1 MYYFLTASKDAT
13 IYSNEPNKNTGLDS
27 VLEVGK
33 TYNISDNS
41 LEIRRALLKF
51 DVSSLPTY
59 VTQSECVFILRETE
73 SNNLPLEFDLYVY
86 PISSSWEMGDSEYYD
101 TVSEFGVT
109 WLYREKSTSL
119 VWQSGSFQTNVTAS
133 NATGSGGV
141 YYFVSESVQNFQYN
155 TKDIEMDISSMVN
168 TWISGTLPNEGLII
182 KLSNDDEVGDLDF
195 GTLKFFSKE
204 TNTIHQPKIR
214 IGWDVSSFET
224 GSLSS
229 VGNGSIKVVLKGL
242 KNEYKVNTIARI
254 RLSARE
260 LYPLKTFSS
269 TFVYDISKY
278 LPETTYYQI
287 RDLLSDTIIVP
298 FSEYTKVSCDSTGN
312 YFDLNLVNWEAG
324 RDYKIEFKVERDGL
338 VDYFDNDDVFSL
350 VK

>member
-13 IYSNEPNKNTGLDS
+13 IYSNETWKNTGLDS
-27 VLEVGK
+27 ILEVAK
-33 TYNISDNS
+33 TYTTIDNQ
-41 LEIRRALLKF
+41 LEIKRALLQF
-51 DVSSLPTY
+51 DVSNIPTY
-59 VTQSECVFILRETE
+59 VTRSECFLILRETE

-86 PISSSWEMGDSEYYD
+86 PLSSSWEMGDGVYYD
-101 TVSEFGVT
+101 EETDFGVT
-109 WLYREKSTSL
+109 WLYREKSSSL

-133 NATGSGGV
+133 DATGSGGV

-155 TKDIEMDISSMVN
+155 TKDVELDISDMVQM
-168 TWISGTLPNEGLII
+168 WVSGGVSNSGILV
-182 KLSNDDEVGDLDF
+182 KFSNDDEIGDVDF

-214 IGWDVSSFET
+214 IGWDGSSFQT
-224 GSLSS
+224 GSLTS

-269 TFVYDISKY
+269 TFVYDTSKY

-287 RDLLSDTIIVP
+287 RDLLSDTIVVP

-324 RDYKIEFKVERDGL
+324 RDYKIEFKVDRDGL
-338 VDYFDNDDVFSL
+338 VEYFDNDNVFSL